1 MKATLSFN
9 TGPTGGSTNFFCE
22 LLFSLRDLHSHNV
35 SDLASDYSSPN
46 GGSGQA

>member
-35 SDLASDYSSPN
+35 SDLASDYSSLN